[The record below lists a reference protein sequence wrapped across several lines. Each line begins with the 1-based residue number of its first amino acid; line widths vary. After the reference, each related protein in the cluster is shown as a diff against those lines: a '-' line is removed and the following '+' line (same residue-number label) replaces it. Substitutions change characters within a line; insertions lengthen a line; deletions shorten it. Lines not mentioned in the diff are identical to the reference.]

1 MCCLAAKLIRSFSF
15 LGNNIFYT
23 KNHKT
28 SNSKHILSIL
38 NIFINISDFLPDNPH
53 EQGKDEKQHEQS
65 ASVVTSMFLF
75 SLNILIQIDIN

>member
-1 MCCLAAKLIRSFSF
+1 MCCLATKLIRSFSF
-15 LGNNIFYT
+15 LANNIFYT

-28 SNSKHILSIL
+28 SNSKHILNIL

-53 EQGKDEKQHEQS
+53 EQGQDKQQHEQS

>member
-1 MCCLAAKLIRSFSF
+1 MCCLATKLIHSFSF

-28 SNSKHILSIL
+28 SNSKHILNIL

-53 EQGKDEKQHEQS
+53 EQGQDEQQDEQS
-65 ASVVTSMFLF
+65 ASVVTSMF
-75 SLNILIQIDIN
+75 SLNILIQIDVN